1 MTQPQ
6 KTVLVSVLFA
16 SSLAALLYVWF
27 DTGGTEPAGM
37 APLRP
42 GLIRATDLERSKT
55 DYKPAAPPPVVVEGT
70 LVRMAR
76 ATLTPVFTPAVPESP
91 RNIFDYLP
99 PPPPKPVPPPPPP
112 PITLQSVYP
121 PSVYARS
128 TMTYELTVNARPLPE
143 GARVVID
150 GETLAAERKG
160 DEQLRVRLTPNL
172 TAQPRNA
179 TVRVIVPG
187 QETKWYSNDV
197 TLTIDPP
204 PNPNDEYRYIGMV
217 TDAGGQNPRAVLA
230 TTNEYQ
236 TVRPNEPIG
245 RFRVKS
251 VTSEQVIVEDT
262 QLPGVTHTMP
272 LSSGPAPT
280 GGAPTPSVG
289 GYPQVYPTPGYQP
302 PQNYQAPQSYQAPY
316 GGQPPVQY
324 DSTGQPVQ
332 GQPGQPQMPV
342 KPITKPQDGQGGM
355 PFIMGD
361 PNKPMD
367 GDGRPMRPFSRQRPP
382 NQ

>member
-1 MTQPQ
+1 MNQTR
-6 KTVLVSVLFA
+6 KTVLVSVLFV

-27 DTGGTEPAGM
+27 DPGGTDTAGV

-42 GLIRATDLERSKT
+42 GLIRAADLERGKT
-55 DYKPAAPPPVVVEGT
+55 DRLAPPPPVVVEGT

-76 ATLTPVFTPAVPESP
+76 ATLTPVIPPAVPESP
-91 RNIFDYLP
+91 RNIFDYPP

-112 PITLQSVYP
+112 PIALQSVYP

-128 TMTYELTVNARPLPE
+128 TMTYELTVTARPLPE
-143 GARVVID
+143 GAQVVID

-172 TAQPRNA
+172 TAQPRSV

-204 PNPNDEYRYIGMV
+204 PNPNEQYRYIGMV

-236 TVRPNEPIG
+236 TVHPDEPIG

-251 VTSEQVIVEDT
+251 VTSEQVVVEDT
-262 QLPGVTHTMP
+262 QLPGVSHTMP

-280 GGAPTPSVG
+280 GGAPTPPIG
-289 GYPQVYPTPGYQP
+289 GYPQGYPTPGYQAPGYQP
-302 PQNYQAPQSYQAPY
+302 PQNYQAPY

-324 DSTGQPVQ
+324 DSSGQPAQ
-332 GQPGQPQMPV
+332 GQPQMPV
-342 KPITKPQDGQGGM
+342 KPVTKPQDGQGGM
-355 PFIMGD
+355 PVILGD
-361 PNKPMD
+361 PTKPTD
-367 GDGRPMRPFSRQRPP
+367 GNGRPMRPFNRQRPP

>member
-1 MTQPQ
+1 MNQTQ
-6 KTVLVSVLFA
+6 KTVLVSVLFV

-27 DTGGTEPAGM
+27 DTGGTEAAGV

-42 GLIRATDLERSKT
+42 GLIRATDLEQGRT
-55 DYKPAAPPPVVVEGT
+55 DNKPAASPPVVVEGT

-76 ATLTPVFTPAVPESP
+76 TTLTPVIPPAVPESP

-128 TMTYELTVNARPLPE
+128 TMTYELTVDAQPLPE
-143 GARVVID
+143 GVRVVID

-160 DEQLRVRLTPNL
+160 DRQLRVRLTPDL
-172 TAQPRNA
+172 TAQPRTA
-179 TVRVIVPG
+179 TVRVVVPG
-187 QETKWYSNDV
+187 QESKWYSNDV
-197 TLTIDPP
+197 TLKIDPP

-251 VTSEQVIVEDT
+251 ITSEQIIVEDT
-262 QLPGVTHTMP
+262 QLPGVSHTMP

-280 GGAPTPSVG
+280 GGTPTLPVG
-289 GYPQVYPTPGYQP
+289 GSPQGYPTPGYQP
-302 PQNYQAPQSYQAPY
+302 PQSYQSPY

-324 DSTGQPVQ
+324 DGTGQPVQ
-332 GQPGQPQMPV
+332 GQPQMPV
-342 KPITKPQDGQGGM
+342 KPITKPQDDQRGM
-355 PFIMGD
+355 PVIMGD

-367 GDGRPMRPFSRQRPP
+367 GNGRPLRPFSRQRPL